1 MSHELRTPLTV
12 IKGYVYTLQRAEGD
26 SAKAA
31 KLSVID
37 GECERLSYMIESLL
51 ELSRVRAGRVRVC
64 EQAFALRPC
73 VEEVAERLEAVARH
87 QDVGIQVRWAGADA
101 TVLGDE
107 NRLRQVFAN
116 LIGNGVKYAPPGTDV
131 VVTAHVT
138 GGTAAVS
145 VEDRGR
151 GIAEADLPFIF
162 DEFFQAPERSEPG
175 AGLGLA
181 IARELDRGPRRPDR
195 RVEPRR
201 RGVPLHRHPAD
212 GRGGTLSASG
222 SALRLTYAAP
232 GDGRPV
238 ELIPALARG
247 EPHHEASRH
256 RPPGAGCAR
265 LLRASAARHRR
276 PLPHRSR
283 GSRGRTGVVGGGGC
297 GAARCHGGP
306 MLDVGRLLVRSRARS
321 SRARS

>member
-1 MSHELRTPLTV
+1 MIRDAIRRRRDGGRDALVASMEDLAGRLAHEEQARAAFIGKVSHELRTPLTV

-31 KLSVID
+31 KLDVID

-51 ELSRVRAGRVRVC
+51 ELSRVRAGHVRVC
-64 EQAFALRPC
+64 ETAFALRPC

-87 QDVGIQVRWAGADA
+87 RDVGIRVEWSAANA

-116 LIGNGVKYAPPGTDV
+116 LIGNGIKYAPPGTDV
-131 VVTAHVT
+131 VVTARMT
-138 GGTAAVS
+138 GGSVAVS

-181 IARELDRGPRRPDR
+181 IARELTEAHGGRIDVSSRVGEGARFTVTLPTTG
-195 RVEPRR
+195 VEP
-201 RGVPLHRHPAD
+201 
-212 GRGGTLSASG
+212 
-222 SALRLTYAAP
+222 
-232 GDGRPV
+232 
-238 ELIPALARG
+238 
-247 EPHHEASRH
+247 
-256 RPPGAGCAR
+256 
-265 LLRASAARHRR
+265 
-276 PLPHRSR
+276 
-283 GSRGRTGVVGGGGC
+283 
-297 GAARCHGGP
+297 
-306 MLDVGRLLVRSRARS
+306 
-321 SRARS
+321 

>member
-1 MSHELRTPLTV
+1 MIRDAIRRRRVGGRDALVASLEDLSGRLAHEEQARAAFIGKVSHELRTPLTV

-73 VEEVAERLEAVARH
+73 VEEVAERLAAVARH

-101 TVLGDE
+101 TVVGDE

-181 IARELDRGPRRPDR
+181 IARELTEAHGGRIDVSS
-195 RVEPRR
+195 RV
-201 RGVPLHRHPAD
+201 
-212 GRGGTLSASG
+212 
-222 SALRLTYAAP
+222 
-232 GDGRPV
+232 
-238 ELIPALARG
+238 G
-247 EPHHEASRH
+247 E
-256 RPPGAGCAR
+256 
-265 LLRASAARHRR
+265 
-276 PLPHRSR
+276 
-283 GSRGRTGVVGGGGC
+283 GSRFTVTLPT
-297 GAARCHGGP
+297 AEEGP
-306 MLDVGRLLVRSRARS
+306 
-321 SRARS
+321 